1 MGSFSAL
8 QAQTDSPALPR
19 YGNRDRMLHLSSQ
32 YNSEEQCDE
41 TISDPD
47 FGLMSARN
55 LWRTGTNESVYKP
68 SAYPPFFTVFHIAGE
83 NNAII
88 F

>member
-1 MGSFSAL
+1 
-8 QAQTDSPALPR
+8 
-19 YGNRDRMLHLSSQ
+19 HL
-32 YNSEEQCDE
+32 NNITEERCDE
-41 TISDPD
+41 TIPAYD